1 MTAITPDIETVVI
14 GAGIVG
20 LAIAAELSARGQDV
34 LVLERNDGIGQ
45 ETSSRS
51 SEVIHAG
58 IYYPN
63 GSLKARLCVEGK
75 ARLYAFAA
83 ENSVGLRRTGKL
95 IVATSEPERAMLDGI
110 AAAARANGVDDLKYL
125 TATEARA
132 LEPEVAAVAALL
144 SPSTGIVDS
153 HGMMVALEGH
163 LTSRGGAVVLTTEV
177 TGITQLPSGIISLE
191 TISNAETST
200 LTARRV
206 VASAGHG
213 MATLQNRLRYRKNY
227 APPPQYL
234 AKGHYFTLIGPCPFR
249 HLIYPVPVDGGLGT
263 HLTLDLQGRA
273 RFGPD
278 VQWIDRLDYAFDD
291 PGGARTAAFEASI
304 RRYWPGLPAGA
315 LAHGYT
321 GIRPKLSGKDQP
333 PRDFEIHGAETHG
346 VANFVALYGIES
358 PGISSALAIGPYVA
372 AQLQYDA

>member
-1 MTAITPDIETVVI
+1 MKMQSPDVETVVI
-14 GAGIVG
+14 GAGVVG
-20 LAIAAELSARGQDV
+20 LAIGQELAARGQDV

-58 IYYPN
+58 IYYTK

-75 ARLYAFAA
+75 QRLYAFAA
-83 ENSVGLRRTGKL
+83 ENGVDVRRTGKL
-95 IVATSEPERAMLDGI
+95 IVATSELERAKLDGI

-125 TATEARA
+125 TANEVHA
-132 LEPEVAAVAALL
+132 LEPHVAAVAALF

-153 HGMMVALEGH
+153 HGLMVALEGH
-163 LTSRGGAVVLTTEV
+163 LTSRGGAIVLATEV
-177 TGITQLPSGIISLE
+177 AAIKQLPSGNFSLE
-191 TISNAETST
+191 TASGGETST

-213 MATLQNRLRYRKNY
+213 MASLTTHVRCRNDY
-227 APPPQYL
+227 APPPHFL
-234 AKGHYFTLIGPCPFR
+234 AKGHYFTLTCRCPFR

-291 PGGARTAAFEASI
+291 PGGARTAEFDASI
-304 RRYWPGLPAGA
+304 RRYWPDLPNGA
-315 LAHGYT
+315 LVHGYT
-321 GIRPKLSGKDQP
+321 GIRPKLSGKGEP
-333 PRDFEIHGAETHG
+333 PRDFEIQGPATHG
-346 VANFVALYGIES
+346 VANYVALFGIDS
-358 PGISSALAIGPYVA
+358 PGITSALAIGPHVA
-372 AQLQYDA
+372 ALLDAGD

>member
-14 GAGIVG
+14 GAGVVG
-20 LAIAAELSARGQDV
+20 LAIGQELAARGQDV

-58 IYYPN
+58 IYYPK

-83 ENSVGLRRTGKL
+83 ENGVDVGRTGKL
-95 IVATSEPERAMLDGI
+95 IVATSEPERAKLDSI
-110 AAAARANGVDDLKYL
+110 AAAARANGVDDLKHL
-125 TATEARA
+125 TAPEIHA
-132 LEPEVAAVAALL
+132 LEPEIAAVAALL
-144 SPSTGIVDS
+144 SPSTGIIDS

-163 LTSRGGAVVLTTEV
+163 LTSLGGAVVLATEV
-177 TGITQLPSGIISLE
+177 TGITQLTSGTFSLD
-191 TISNAETST
+191 TVSNAETSN

-213 MATLQNRLRYRKNY
+213 MAALATRLRYRNNY
-227 APPPQYL
+227 APPPQHL
-234 AKGHYFTLIGPCPFR
+234 AKGHYFSLSGRCPFR

-291 PGGARTAAFEASI
+291 PGGARTTKVETSI
-304 RRYWPGLPAGA
+304 RRYWPALPAAA

-321 GIRPKLSGKDQP
+321 GIRPKLSGKGQP

-358 PGISSALAIGPYVA
+358 PGITAALAIGPHVA
-372 AQLQYDA
+372 ALFGAGD